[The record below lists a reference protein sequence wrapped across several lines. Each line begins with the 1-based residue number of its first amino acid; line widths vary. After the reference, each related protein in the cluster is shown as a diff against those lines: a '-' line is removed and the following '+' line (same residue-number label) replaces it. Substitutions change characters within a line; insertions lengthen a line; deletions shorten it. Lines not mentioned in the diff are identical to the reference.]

1 MLMPKFLLSH
11 QTTLVLFCSLRDP
24 KKRGIPKLGRW
35 PDPTEATQP
44 CTRDAA
50 CSPLNAHTV

>member
-24 KKRGIPKLGRW
+24 KKGGIPKLGR
-35 PDPTEATQP
+35 
-44 CTRDAA
+44 
-50 CSPLNAHTV
+50 